1 MRGIVGIVVVIFIGW
16 LLSYERKSVNWRII
30 GAGFSLQILFAFIV
44 LKTKVGA
51 YILGKMAAGISSIMF
66 QANAGISF
74 LFGSLGS
81 PDNLGM
87 IFAFQVLPL
96 IVFFG
101 ALVSVLYYLGI
112 MQLVIKYIGGFIG
125 KVVGTKEVE
134 SISAAANIFL
144 GQTDAPLLVK
154 PYISNLSRSEL
165 FAVLTGGVAS
175 VSGTVLAG
183 YAALGVPM
191 KYLIAGS
198 FMAAP
203 SGLIFAKLIMP
214 EKSGNIKDNKKVV
227 FHKSEAVNIA
237 DAAAKGTMDG
247 LKMAVS
253 MGALL
258 VAFIGLITLANTIV
272 ADIGGFFGVNITIQ
286 KILGYLFSPLA
297 YVMGIPWNEAVT
309 AGSLLGEKMVLNEFV
324 AYASFGKIMGGLS
337 EKTITIMSFAL
348 LGFANISSIAIL
360 IGGVGGLAPDRKK
373 DIAKMGVRAILG
385 GFLASILNGIIA
397 GVFFG

>member
-1 MRGIVGIVVVIFIGW
+1 
-16 LLSYERKSVNWRII
+16 
-30 GAGFSLQILFAFIV
+30 
-44 LKTKVGA
+44 
-51 YILGKMAAGISSIMF
+51 
-66 QANAGISF
+66 
-74 LFGSLGS
+74 
-81 PDNLGM
+81 
-87 IFAFQVLPL
+87 
-96 IVFFG
+96 
-101 ALVSVLYYLGI
+101 
-112 MQLVIKYIGGFIG
+112 
-125 KVVGTKEVE
+125 
-134 SISAAANIFL
+134 
-144 GQTDAPLLVK
+144 
-154 PYISNLSRSEL
+154 
-165 FAVLTGGVAS
+165 
-175 VSGTVLAG
+175 
-183 YAALGVPM
+183 
-191 KYLIAGS
+191 
-198 FMAAP
+198 

>member
-1 MRGIVGIVVVIFIGW
+1 MREIVGIVVVIFLGW
-16 LLSYERKSVNWRII
+16 LLSYEKKSINWRII
-30 GAGFSLQILFAFIV
+30 GAGFLLQILFAFIV
-44 LKTKVGA
+44 LKTSGGA
-51 YILGKMAAGISSIMF
+51 YVLKKMATGISSVMF

-81 PDNLGM
+81 PENVGM
-87 IFAFQVLPL
+87 IFAFQILPL

-101 ALVSVLYYLGI
+101 ALVSVLYYLGV
-112 MQLVIKYIGGFIG
+112 MQFVIKYIGGFIG
-125 KVVGTKEVE
+125 KVVGTREVE

-154 PYISNLSRSEL
+154 PYIANLSRSEL
-165 FAVLTGGVAS
+165 FAILTGGVAS

-203 SGLIFAKLIMP
+203 SGLVFAKLIMP
-214 EKSGNIKDNKKVV
+214 EIKKNVKENKKVV
-227 FHKSEAVNIA
+227 FHKSEAVNMA
-237 DAAAKGTMDG
+237 DAAARGTMDG

-272 ADIGGFFGVNITIQ
+272 SNIGGMFGVEITIQ

-297 YVMGIPWNEAVT
+297 YVMGIPWNEAVI

-337 EKTITIMSFAL
+337 EKTITIMSFSL

-360 IGGVGGLAPDRKK
+360 IGGVGGLAPTRKK
-373 DIAKMGVRAILG
+373 EIAEMGARAVLG

-397 GVFFG
+397 GIFFG